1 MRPGQSTLFGT
12 LAGKLYFGLPGP
24 PSAVAVLFNELVLPA
39 LRKMQGYAAYSNQ
52 DIKAVL
58 DHDISYRKSSGVLIR
73 EGILFLRDQVN
84 YVRQAGRREFSNC
97 SILLKDDTS
106 SYRKGDVV
114 TVHRFE
120 K

>member
-1 MRPGQSTLFGT
+1 M
-12 LAGKLYFGLPGP
+12 
-24 PSAVAVLFNELVLPA
+24 
-39 LRKMQGYAAYSNQ
+39 NQ

-58 DHDISYRKSSGVLIR
+58 DHDISYRKSRGVLLR

-97 SILLKDDTS
+97 SIFLKEGVS
-106 SYRKGDVV
+106 SYRKGDVA